1 VASLIHKDIC
11 DFYGIPTCNRPW
23 LYKPQPV
30 VTGERVKILWDF
42 TIITDHFVPAN
53 RPDIVILDT
62 SKRSLILLDI
72 AIPADFNIG
81 FEI

>member
-1 VASLIHKDIC
+1 M
-11 DFYGIPTCNRPW
+11 
-23 LYKPQPV
+23 
-30 VTGERVKILWDF
+30 TGERVKILWDF